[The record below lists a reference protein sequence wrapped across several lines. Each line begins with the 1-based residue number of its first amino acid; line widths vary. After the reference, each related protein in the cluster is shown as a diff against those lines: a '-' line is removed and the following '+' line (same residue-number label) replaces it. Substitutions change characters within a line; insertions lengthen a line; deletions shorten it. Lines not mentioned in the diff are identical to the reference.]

1 MRSNQRVL
9 KAALMT
15 LLCFFCSPEVF
26 ALPEPNVLFGTT
38 HNNFSVNALA
48 YYDYE
53 PPTLPRTKIH
63 NVTQ

>member
-1 MRSNQRVL
+1 
-9 KAALMT
+9 MT

-38 HNNFSVNALA
+38 HNNFSVNTLA